1 MINPDRP
8 ELLESI
14 LKTGDKLFRQL
25 LPAIPREG
33 LLELDVTMPQLKIML
48 LLFINGPTRMG
59 ALASDLQVT
68 LATATGLVDRL
79 VERGMVTRESQPD
92 DRRVVLCRL
101 SGEGQK
107 TITRIWETARHNTRV
122 LLENLDTG
130 TLQTLAGVLQTMMN
144 AAGGIAGDN
153 IKLD

>member
-1 MINPDRP
+1 MGKPDRP

-14 LKTGDKLFRQL
+14 LKIGDKLFRQL

-48 LLFINGPTRMG
+48 LLFINGPMRMG
-59 ALASDLQVT
+59 ALAADLQVT
-68 LATATGLVDRL
+68 LATATGLVERL
-79 VERGMVTRESQPD
+79 VEREMVTRESQPD

-101 SGEGQK
+101 SQEGQK
-107 TITRIWETARHNTRV
+107 TISRIWETARHNTRV

-130 TLQTLAGVLQTMMN
+130 TLQTLAGVLQTMLN
-144 AAGGIAGDN
+144 AGGAAGGKADSN
-153 IKLD
+153 

>member
-1 MINPDRP
+1 MNKPERP
-8 ELLESI
+8 ELLDNI

-48 LLFINGPTRMG
+48 LLFINGPMRMG
-59 ALASDLQVT
+59 ALAADLQVT
-68 LATATGLVDRL
+68 LATTTGLVDRL
-79 VERGMVTRESQPD
+79 VERGQVVRESLPD

-107 TITRIWETARHNTRV
+107 TVNRIWETARNNTRKM
-122 LLENLDTG
+122 LENLDTG
-130 TLQTLAGVLQTMMN
+130 TLNTLAGVLKTMLEASGT
-144 AAGGIAGDN
+144 AAKQAGAD
-153 IKLD
+153 